1 MSDILH
7 RLDHLRR
14 PRLLIRAA
22 RIGAEDYRR
31 DIHLPR
37 LLGHGTLPRHALAL
51 ARLMEIE
58 TVMNDN
64 RRAQEADYSTIR
76 HVEVMIA
83 VISEARILRASQM
96 PRDVPVCAAVLPS
109 VGTAVLLP
117 LPAQAAASFDRV

>member
-37 LLGHGTLPRHALAL
+37 VLGHGALPRHGQAL

-58 TVMNDN
+58 TVMNES
-64 RRAQEADYSTIR
+64 RRAQEADYSAIR
-76 HVEVMIA
+76 HVEIMIA

-96 PRDVPVCAAVLPS
+96 PRDVALCAAAMPPPV
-109 VGTAVLLP
+109 AVLSS
-117 LPAQAAASFDRV
+117 ASARAAAASSTAR

>member
-1 MSDILH
+1 MNDILH

-37 LLGHGTLPRHALAL
+37 LLGHGGLPRTAAAL

-58 TVMNDN
+58 AALDDS
-64 RRAQEADYSTIR
+64 RRAEDASYSTIQ
-76 HVEVMIA
+76 HVETMIA
-83 VISEARILRASQM
+83 VIGEARILRATH
-96 PRDVPVCAAVLPS
+96 PALVPPVTPAPVLEAIS
-109 VGTAVLLP
+109 
-117 LPAQAAASFDRV
+117 

>member
-31 DIHLPR
+31 DVHLPR
-37 LLGHGTLPRHALAL
+37 LLGHGALPRHSAALN
-51 ARLMEIE
+51 RLMEIE
-58 TVMNDN
+58 AAMNEN
-64 RRAQEADYSTIR
+64 RRAQVADYSTIR

-83 VISEARILRASQM
+83 VISEARILRAIQ
-96 PRDVPVCAAVLPS
+96 PQPAAQSPSPVLPPMGKQTVS
-109 VGTAVLLP
+109 VL
-117 LPAQAAASFDRV
+117 DRAG